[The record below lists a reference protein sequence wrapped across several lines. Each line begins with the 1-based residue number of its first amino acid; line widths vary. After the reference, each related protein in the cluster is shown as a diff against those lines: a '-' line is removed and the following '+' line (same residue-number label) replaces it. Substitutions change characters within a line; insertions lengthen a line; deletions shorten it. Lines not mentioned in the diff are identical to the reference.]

1 MVKKKQEPEVDWKEY
16 WAKKKGKTPRTKSDN
31 KTILIAVGG
40 IVGIFILMAII
51 GSFLPDPQ
59 KSDEPEKTNTS
70 VTAPAPEP
78 EKAPE
83 QNPTQD
89 NDKEL
94 KARVEIAYDIAGV
107 EITNLEKD
115 DWDNC
120 QLTLNS
126 DYKREIR
133 NPLEPNSPL
142 NNPYGLFIKDDG
154 TRFNNDTT
162 ATKSVLIR
170 CEVSGN
176 TRYGYYE
183 F

>member
-16 WAKKKGKTPRTKSDN
+16 WAKKKGKTPKTKSE
-31 KTILIAVGG
+31 KSVILIALGG
-40 IVGIFILMAII
+40 IAGIILLLITI
-51 GSFLPDPQ
+51 GSLLPEPT
-59 KSDEPEKTNTS
+59 EPETPKIEVTNDVS
-70 VTAPAPEP
+70 KNP
-78 EKAPE
+78 PE
-83 QNPTQD
+83 QKPKED

-94 KARVEIAYDIAGV
+94 KAKVEIAYDIAGV

-115 DWDNC
+115 DWDSC